1 MPVKKRKTECIN
13 VFLNKFKKKIIV
25 KSLNSGNMIGFEVVM
40 KNLGSRRF
48 RYLQQIRFP
57 HYKGKSLRGREEIQ
71 EAREV
76 VLCYHS
82 FL

>member
-1 MPVKKRKTECIN
+1 
-13 VFLNKFKKKIIV
+13 
-25 KSLNSGNMIGFEVVM
+25 MIGFEVVM

-76 VLCYHS
+76 DLCYLT